1 MHHPLLSY
9 IHIIFFN
16 KRSIPLR
23 TADIVLSTL
32 NAFMYYTYIPEF
44 LPLSACPQE
53 LVLEKESRIRETMKM
68 MGLSNWTLVSTWFL
82 KQLMFYFIPILIM
95 VILLKVYIIV
105 QFSVQI
111 ILCILHEQYYLFFF
125 FLVWQDLPSK
135 QPVSSS
141 YNAHFL
147 FNVCNSFLFLHQVCT
162 VKVS

>member
-9 IHIIFFN
+9 IHIIFN
-16 KRSIPLR
+16 KRSIPLC

-95 VILLKVYIIV
+95 VILLKVYMSTI
-105 QFSVQI
+105 FSSNN
-111 ILCILHEQYYLFFF
+111 ILYI
-125 FLVWQDLPSK
+125 
-135 QPVSSS
+135 
-141 YNAHFL
+141 A
-147 FNVCNSFLFLHQVCT
+147 
-162 VKVS
+162 

>member
-1 MHHPLLSY
+1 
-9 IHIIFFN
+9 
-16 KRSIPLR
+16 
-23 TADIVLSTL
+23 
-32 NAFMYYTYIPEF
+32 MYYIYIPEF
-44 LPLSACPQE
+44 LSLSACPQE

-95 VILLKVYIIV
+95 VILLKVYMSTIFSSNYIV
-105 QFSVQI
+105 PV
-111 ILCILHEQYYLFFF
+111 QYYLFIL